1 MQARCGRKTKAE
13 RYKDTRYKSCIT
25 MVRGRGTCIEIES
38 NTRLQLD
45 DDFLIAQKPR

>member
-1 MQARCGRKTKAE
+1 
-13 RYKDTRYKSCIT
+13 

-45 DDFLIAQKPR
+45 DDFLIAQKPRWLKCLQTQSNLNIFPERC